1 MSQEKTLEDYKNKDW
16 LFNEYIKNSK
26 TISQIAKECGV
37 GITTIYRYK
46 KKFGLKNKYEQKR
59 DLLTKEFLYNEYIVE
74 NKTVAEISEEKNINR
89 AIIFRYLKKYNL
101 SKSKIEM
108 TKAKIKRVQD
118 ISKQK
123 YGCDHYNS
131 SDIVIKK
138 RKKTCLLKY
147 GTEHYLRSEEYKN
160 REDKRNTIVF
170 GKSIYEWAEKYNITN
185 IIVYR
190 WFYKNKNCTKDELLQ
205 FLNSYEAKTSN
216 IESYFAQQNNL
227 KIYNRYYD
235 LELFPHLKYKPDFK
249 LDNGTAINVDGLY
262 WHSENIKSDNKYHF
276 NMRKE
281 YENEGIRIFQ
291 FREDEVISK
300 IKILKSITNN
310 HLNKSERI
318 FARKTRVTQ
327 IPHNEASKFLNE
339 NHMMGEI
346 KAKHIALKLKNN
358 IIAIMSY
365 KIYNNILKIERF
377 CTKCNTSVIGGFSKL
392 LSYVEKNNKFNKIY
406 YWVDL
411 RYGTGYFLSKLGF
424 VHKRDTLG
432 WKWTD
437 FRNTYNRLQC
447 RANMDNRKLSEK
459 EHAHE
464 LGWSKIYDAGQR
476 LWERA

>member
-170 GKSIYEWAEKYNITN
+170 GKSIYEWAEKYNIT
-185 IIVYR
+185 
-190 WFYKNKNCTKDELLQ
+190 
-205 FLNSYEAKTSN
+205 
-216 IESYFAQQNNL
+216 
-227 KIYNRYYD
+227 
-235 LELFPHLKYKPDFK
+235 KP
-249 LDNGTAINVDGLY
+249 
-262 WHSENIKSDNKYHF
+262 
-276 NMRKE
+276 
-281 YENEGIRIFQ
+281 
-291 FREDEVISK
+291 
-300 IKILKSITNN
+300 
-310 HLNKSERI
+310 
-318 FARKTRVTQ
+318 
-327 IPHNEASKFLNE
+327 
-339 NHMMGEI
+339 
-346 KAKHIALKLKNN
+346 
-358 IIAIMSY
+358 
-365 KIYNNILKIERF
+365 
-377 CTKCNTSVIGGFSKL
+377 
-392 LSYVEKNNKFNKIY
+392 YV
-406 YWVDL
+406 L
-411 RYGTGYFLSKLGF
+411 
-424 VHKRDTLG
+424 
-432 WKWTD
+432 
-437 FRNTYNRLQC
+437 
-447 RANMDNRKLSEK
+447 
-459 EHAHE
+459 
-464 LGWSKIYDAGQR
+464 
-476 LWERA
+476 